1 MRDVSR
7 VSGSVLRNSSI
18 KCNKHKI
25 QFISRERI
33 GYHIYRLAVHV
44 RMNSKEH
51 IGFRVDS
58 EENLTKIRN
67 RKWKNEGKTSTI
79 TSIGLL
85 DSHFQVYGAWHEA
98 RTQSVCTHAE
108 RAYRLLLLLLL
119 F

>member
-44 RMNSKEH
+44 HMNSKERNA
-51 IGFRVDS
+51 FRAES
-58 EENLTKIRN
+58 EETLNKIRN
-67 RKWKNEGKTSTI
+67 RKWENEGKKSTI
-79 TSIGLL
+79 TSIGLH

-108 RAYRLLLLLLL
+108 RPYRLLLLLL